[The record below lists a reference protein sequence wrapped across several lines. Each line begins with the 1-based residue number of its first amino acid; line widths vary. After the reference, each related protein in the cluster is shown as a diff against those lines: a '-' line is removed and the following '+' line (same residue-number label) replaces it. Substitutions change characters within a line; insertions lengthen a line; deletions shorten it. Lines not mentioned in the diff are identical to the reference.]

1 MSGWEKVALEIRNS
15 SGKDETVKFD
25 EADHEEK
32 IELHAGYEV
41 SVVSL
46 DGQDNYLAMY
56 QIQQYDE

>member
-1 MSGWEKVALEIRNS
+1 MKL
-15 SGKDETVKFD
+15 KKFD

-56 QIQQYDE
+56 QIRQYDE